1 MLRRYKIKE
10 LKELSSH
17 RLFLRFVYLVA
28 VVSSI
33 AIISSS
39 LLMRKILSDI
49 PSINTLDEYT
59 PSLTTYVYDINEEII
74 AMLSIERRA
83 FLPLNKIPVDL
94 QNAVI
99 AMEDHNFFKHWGISP
114 KGILRALMCDIMH
127 RRAAQGG
134 STITQQLSKL
144 IFLTHEKTITRK
156 IKEMFLSIQIEKN
169 FSKQEILQMYL
180 NQIYWGGGVY
190 GVQAAAKLY
199 FNKDVSEMTLA
210 DCSFL
215 AGLVASPG
223 SYSPFEDAQKAK
235 QRRSL
240 ALKRMLDVGYITGEE
255 MEEAIVQDI
264 PTEKSSMF
272 TVQAPYFIEHIRRK
286 LSDKYGSAQ
295 LLKGGMKIYTTLDMG
310 IQKVAEEEMEK
321 QLKFRD
327 EEQAKY
333 ALNNS
338 TTANPISTAT
348 LQGSFVMLDV
358 KTGAIRAM
366 IGGRNYDESEFNRA
380 TQSKRQAGS
389 TFKPFVWMSALMSG
403 YTPSTMVEDSP
414 MAFYY
419 DGKDW
424 RLLEGSTDTYS
435 IDLAIQP
442 FIGDKDFRIWVPSNY
457 SDKFLGRIPLRRA
470 LELSRNLA
478 SVFLVNRVG
487 PTLVV
492 DVAHKAGIKSYLAPV
507 PSVGLGTSLV
517 TNLEMANAFGT
528 FANSGIHTDPFAII
542 KVVDAQGKILESHI
556 PREEERFSPQ
566 NCYVLLNMMKGVV
579 ERGTGVY
586 AKRLGRH
593 IAGKTGTSQESKD
606 LWFIGMTPDLV
617 AAGWVGYDD
626 YSFPT
631 LKHWTGGG
639 MVAPWWTEIM
649 KKALEDKPVSDFFVP
664 NDIVFVTIDSTT
676 GKLALPTC
684 KNKFLEAYVKGTE
697 PQEFCDVEH

>member
-1 MLRRYKIKE
+1 YKIKE

-28 VVSSI
+28 IISSI
-33 AIISSS
+33 VIISSS

-49 PSINTLDEYT
+49 PSIDKLDEYT
-59 PSLTTYVYDINEEII
+59 PSLTTYVYDVNEEII
-74 AMLSIERRA
+74 AELSVERRA

-114 KGILRALMCDIMH
+114 KGIMRALMRDIMH

-144 IFLTHEKTITRK
+144 IFLTPEKTITRK
-156 IKEMFLSIQIEKN
+156 IKEMFLSIQIERN

-199 FNKDVSEMTLA
+199 FDKDVSQMTLA
-210 DCSFL
+210 DCSLL

-223 SYSPFEDAQKAK
+223 TYSPFKHPKRAK
-235 QRRSL
+235 HRRSL
-240 ALKRMLDVGYITGEE
+240 VLNRMLAREYISHEE
-255 MEEAIVQDI
+255 MDEVVKSSV
-264 PTEKSSMF
+264 PVEKSSMF
-272 TVQAPYFIEHIRRK
+272 TVKAPYFVEHIRRK
-286 LSDKYGSAQ
+286 ISDKYGSAQ
-295 LLKGGMKIYTTLDMG
+295 LWKGGMKIYTTLDMS

-321 QLKFRD
+321 QLKYRD

-333 ALNNS
+333 VARHS
-338 TTANPISTAT
+338 TSDNPLSTAT
-348 LQGSFVMLDV
+348 LQGAFVMLDV

-366 IGGRNYDESEFNRA
+366 IGGRDYEKSEFNRA
-380 TQSKRQAGS
+380 TQNKRQAGS
-389 TFKPFVWMSALMSG
+389 TFKPFVWMSALKSG
-403 YTPSTMVEDSP
+403 YTPSTIVEDSP
-414 MAFYY
+414 LAFYY

-424 RLLEGSTDTYS
+424 RLLEGATDSYS
-435 IDLAIQP
+435 IDMEVQQ
-442 FIGDKDFRIWVPSNY
+442 FIGDKDFKIWVPTNY
-457 SDKFLGRIPLRRA
+457 SDKFLGRLPLRRA
-470 LELSRNLA
+470 LELSRNLV

-507 PSVGLGTSLV
+507 PSIGLGTSLV
-517 TNLEMANAFGT
+517 TTLEMASAFGT

-542 KVVDAQGKILESHI
+542 KIINSKGKILESHI
-556 PREEERFSPQ
+556 PYEEERFSPQ
-566 NCYVLLNMMKGVV
+566 NSFVLVNMMKGVV
-579 ERGTGVY
+579 ERGTGIY
-586 AKRLGRH
+586 TKRLG
-593 IAGKTGTSQESKD
+593 IPLAGKTGTSQEAKD

-639 MVAPWWTEIM
+639 MVAPWWTPIM
-649 KKALEDKPVSDFFVP
+649 KEALKDKPVSDFFVP
-664 NDIVFVTIDSTT
+664 EDIVFVTIDPTT

-684 KNKFLEAYVKGTE
+684 KKKFLEAFVKGTE